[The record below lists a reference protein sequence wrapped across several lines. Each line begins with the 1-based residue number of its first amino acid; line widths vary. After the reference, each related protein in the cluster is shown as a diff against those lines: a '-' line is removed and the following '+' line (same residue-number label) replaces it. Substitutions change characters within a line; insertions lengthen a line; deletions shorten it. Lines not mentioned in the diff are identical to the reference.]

1 MLAAIGAEMPARALR
16 MAVLPSERAPQ
27 GSGPRGIA
35 STPSSA
41 SLSGRTGA
49 VLAARPG
56 DSWVP
61 ALAFHAALPHDRR
74 VPRLVTVI
82 ETETFARRADKLLT
96 PKERDELVAFL
107 AANPTA
113 GDRAGR
119 GWSTTSCPRTVRS
132 TRCCSTPRAS
142 RPT

>member
-16 MAVLPSERAPQ
+16 MAVLPPERAPQ
-27 GSGPRGIA
+27 GSGPRHREHAVIGIIIQQDWRRA
-35 STPSSA
+35 GCAAGVTH
-41 SLSGRTGA
+41 GA
-49 VLAARPG
+49 
-56 DSWVP
+56 

-142 RPT
+142 RPI